1 MTYPDVGTRL
11 TGLSH
16 MMLKCME
23 RTVCPAM
30 SSNVNQHLM
39 GCRYEDVGRDATG
52 TWSRYRC
59 NLVPSWGILDTE
71 VGTSFGPANMRQQSF
86 GSDARFSYPHNAAVD
101 EMTGFLYCIT
111 LVVAHRQTIRVFPIE
126 A

>member
-23 RTVCPAM
+23 PTVWPAM
-30 SSNVNQHLM
+30 SSNMNQHLM
-39 GCRYEDVGRDATG
+39 GCRYKDVGRDATG

-59 NLVPSWGILDTE
+59 NLVPFQGILDTE

-86 GSDARFSYPHNAAVD
+86 GSDARFYYPHNAAVD
-101 EMTGFLYCIT
+101 GMTGFLY
-111 LVVAHRQTIRVFPIE
+111 HSSRSS
-126 A
+126 